1 MKFLK
6 GVAIGLLSFLLFL
19 SLSIF
24 GIAFLI
30 NQTVLNPNFV
40 TSQLDK
46 FDVAA
51 LVEEIISEQEDE
63 EAFSEELETAL
74 VDTIG
79 DLEPAIR
86 EQLYTTLN
94 ETYDYLLGK
103 REEPDLKTT
112 LGNTFFNS
120 DFVSSMLDNLDL
132 PLLLEESLPAQT
144 DQEDFSEDFV
154 DAIVNTVTELESDIK
169 QKIAAASDPV
179 FDYLLGETES
189 IDLASTLR
197 NTVLTSDI
205 TLSLIDKIAVFFLAS
220 ESLGGELTER
230 IPEEMD
236 FLADQLDDLM
246 PELTAK
252 IEQQISANVD
262 QLLDYLLGQRQT
274 INIVISL
281 QGIAETLEDSL
292 REHLMEMSPDV
303 LKPRFEE
310 ILTEQITQ
318 LIPAEAAHLSEVAIT
333 DEWVDQQ
340 TNIALNP
347 VLSYMLGESS
357 SLNVTISLEPVL
369 AILEEPL
376 RQEFMES
383 PPPELAGL
391 PSSEIEQYFDDYYQE
406 LIQDIPSTIVIDE
419 NMLGADLPAQV
430 DELFSDLAQM
440 MPASFNIGEM
450 LAEVIPAGQ
459 ITDALTEAEGKLA
472 EVRQDIDEAL
482 AEAEEGLEQA
492 REYIGYFQLGYKI
505 LIGFIVLLIAG
516 IIFTN
521 RQVKGATRKLGTIF
535 LTCGVPWFAGIFVG
549 KYFAGKQ
556 IAQLDIPSY
565 FQELLPRLVNDCLAP
580 LQWFSLGLL
589 IGGAVLIVVS
599 FVYPRWRQTH
609 PEPPT
614 IPPST
619 TNGDAS

>member
-1 MKFLK
+1 MKSLK
-6 GVAIGLLSFLLFL
+6 GLAIGLLSSLLFL

-24 GIAFLI
+24 GTLFLL

-46 FDVAA
+46 FDVATLA
-51 LVEEIISEQEDE
+51 EEIISEQEDE

-74 VDTIG
+74 VDTIA
-79 DLEPAIR
+79 DIEPTIR
-86 EQLYTTLN
+86 EQLYATLN

-132 PLLLEESLPAQT
+132 SLLLEEFFPAQT

-154 DAIVNTVTELESDIK
+154 EAIVNTVTELESDIK
-169 QKIAAASDPV
+169 QKVAAASDPI

-197 NTVLTSDI
+197 NTVFTSDI
-205 TLSLIDKIAVFFLAS
+205 TLSLIDKIAIFFLAS
-220 ESLGGELTER
+220 ESLGGELTEQ

-236 FLADQLDDLM
+236 FLADQIDDLM

-262 QLLDYLLGQRQT
+262 QLLDYLFGQRQT

-318 LIPAEAAHLSEVAIT
+318 LIPTEAAHLSEVAIT

-347 VLSYMLGESS
+347 VLNYMLGESP
-357 SLNVTISLEPVL
+357 SLNVTISLGPVL
-369 AILEEPL
+369 ANLEEPL
-376 RQEFMES
+376 KQEFMES

-391 PSSEIEQYFDDYYQE
+391 SQSVLEQHFDDYYQE

-419 NMLGADLPAQV
+419 NMLGADLPAQI
-430 DELFSDLAQM
+430 DELFGDLAQM

-459 ITDALTEAEGKLA
+459 ITDALTEAEDKLA

-482 AEAEEGLEQA
+482 ETAEEGLEQA
-492 REYIGYFQLGYKI
+492 REYIGYFQLGYKL
-505 LIGFIVLLIAG
+505 LIGLIVLLILG

-521 RQVKGATRKLGTIF
+521 RQIKGATRKLGTIF
-535 LTCGVPWFAGIFVG
+535 LTCGVPWFAGILIG
-549 KYFAGKQ
+549 RYFAEKQ
-556 IAQLDIPSY
+556 LAQLDIPPY
-565 FQELLPRLVNDCLAP
+565 FQELLPQLANDFSAP

-589 IGGAVLIVVS
+589 IVGVVLIVVS
-599 FVYPRWRQTH
+599 FVYPRWRQSH
-609 PEPPT
+609 LEPPT

>member
-1 MKFLK
+1 MKFPK
-6 GVAIGLLSFLLFL
+6 GLAIGLLSFLLFL

-51 LVEEIISEQEDE
+51 LAEEIISEQEDE
-63 EAFSEELETAL
+63 EAFSEELETTL

-79 DLEPAIR
+79 DLEPTIR

-120 DFVSSMLDNLDL
+120 DFVSSMLDNLNL

-144 DQEDFSEDFV
+144 NQEDFSEDFV

-205 TLSLIDKIAVFFLAS
+205 TLSLINKIAVFFLAS
-220 ESLGGELTER
+220 ESLGGELTEQ
-230 IPEEMD
+230 IPEELD
-236 FLADQLDDLM
+236 FLADQIDDLM
-246 PELTAK
+246 PELTSR

-292 REHLMEMSPDV
+292 REHLMEVSPDV

-357 SLNVTISLEPVL
+357 SLNVTISLDPVL
-369 AILEEPL
+369 ANLEEPL
-376 RQEFMES
+376 KQEFMES

-391 PSSEIEQYFDDYYQE
+391 SSSEVEQYFDDYYQE
-406 LIQDIPSTIVIDE
+406 LIQDISSTIVIDE
-419 NMLGADLPAQV
+419 NMLGADLPAQI

-472 EVRQDIDEAL
+472 EVRQDIADAL
-482 AEAEEGLEQA
+482 ETAEEGLEQA
-492 REYIGYFQLGYKI
+492 REYIGYFQLGYKL
-505 LIGFIVLLIAG
+505 LIGFIVLLILG

-521 RQVKGATRKLGTIF
+521 RQVKGATRNVGTIF
-535 LTCGVPWFAGIFVG
+535 LTYGVLWFAGIFVT
-549 KYFAGKQ
+549 KYFIKK
-556 IAQLDIPSY
+556 AQLPWTEIPPSLEA
-565 FQELLPRLVNDCLAP
+565 QLPRLVNDFSAP

-599 FVYPRWRQTH
+599 FVYPRWRQTQL
-609 PEPPT
+609 E
-614 IPPST
+614 
-619 TNGDAS
+619 D

>member
-1 MKFLK
+1 MKFPK
-6 GVAIGLLSFLLFL
+6 GLAIGLLSFLLFL

-24 GIAFLI
+24 GIAFLL

-46 FDVAA
+46 LDAAA

-74 VDTIG
+74 VDTLA
-79 DLEPAIR
+79 DLEPVIR
-86 EQLYTTLN
+86 EQLYATLN

-132 PLLLEESLPAQT
+132 SLLLEESFPAQT

-169 QKIAAASDPV
+169 QNIAAASDPV
-179 FDYLLGETES
+179 FNYLLGETES

-197 NTVLTSDI
+197 NTVLTPDI
-205 TLSLIDKIAVFFLAS
+205 TLSLIDKIAIFFLAS
-220 ESLGGELTER
+220 ESLGGELTEQ

-236 FLADQLDDLM
+236 FLADQIDDLM
-246 PELTAK
+246 PELTSK
-252 IEQQISANVD
+252 IKQQISANVD

-347 VLSYMLGESS
+347 VLSYMLGESP
-357 SLNVTISLEPVL
+357 SLNVTISLDPVL
-369 AILEEPL
+369 ANLEEPL

-391 PSSEIEQYFDDYYQE
+391 SQSVLEQYFDDYYQE

-419 NMLGADLPAQV
+419 NMLGVDLPTQV

-440 MPASFNIGEM
+440 MPTSFNIGEM

-459 ITDALTEAEGKLA
+459 ITDALTEAEGQLA
-472 EVRQDIDEAL
+472 EVRQDITDAL
-482 AEAEEGLEQA
+482 AETEERLEQA
-492 REYIGYFQLGYKI
+492 RQYIGYVQLGYKI
-505 LIGFIVLLIAG
+505 LIAVIVLLIAG
-516 IIFTN
+516 IVLLN
-521 RQVKGATRKLGTIF
+521 RQVKSATRKVGTIF

-549 KYFAGKQ
+549 KYFAEKQ
-556 IAQLDIPSY
+556 IAQLDIPSHL
-565 FQELLPRLVNDCLAP
+565 QELLPQFANDLLAP

-589 IGGAVLIVVS
+589 IGGVVLIVVS
-599 FVYPRWRQTH
+599 FVYPRWRQT
-609 PEPPT
+609 E
-614 IPPST
+614 S
-619 TNGDAS
+619 

>member
-1 MKFLK
+1 
-6 GVAIGLLSFLLFL
+6 
-19 SLSIF
+19 
-24 GIAFLI
+24 
-30 NQTVLNPNFV
+30 
-40 TSQLDK
+40 
-46 FDVAA
+46 
-51 LVEEIISEQEDE
+51 
-63 EAFSEELETAL
+63 
-74 VDTIG
+74 
-79 DLEPAIR
+79 AIR

-120 DFVSSMLDNLDL
+120 DFVSSMLDNLNL
-132 PLLLEESLPAQT
+132 PLLLEESFPAQT

-154 DAIVNTVTELESDIK
+154 EAIVNTVTELESDIK

-205 TLSLIDKIAVFFLAS
+205 TLSLIDKIAIFFLAS
-220 ESLGGELTER
+220 ESLGGELTEQ
-230 IPEEMD
+230 IPEELD
-236 FLADQLDDLM
+236 FLADQIDDLM

-252 IEQQISANVD
+252 IKQQISANVD

-303 LKPRFEE
+303 LKPRLQE

-357 SLNVTISLEPVL
+357 SLNVTISLDPVL
-369 AILEEPL
+369 ANLEEPL
-376 RQEFMES
+376 KQEFIES

-391 PSSEIEQYFDDYYQE
+391 SPSEIEQYFDDYYQE
-406 LIQDIPSTIVIDE
+406 LIQD
-419 NMLGADLPAQV
+419 
-430 DELFSDLAQM
+430 
-440 MPASFNIGEM
+440 
-450 LAEVIPAGQ
+450 
-459 ITDALTEAEGKLA
+459 
-472 EVRQDIDEAL
+472 
-482 AEAEEGLEQA
+482 
-492 REYIGYFQLGYKI
+492 
-505 LIGFIVLLIAG
+505 
-516 IIFTN
+516 
-521 RQVKGATRKLGTIF
+521 
-535 LTCGVPWFAGIFVG
+535 
-549 KYFAGKQ
+549 
-556 IAQLDIPSY
+556 
-565 FQELLPRLVNDCLAP
+565 
-580 LQWFSLGLL
+580 
-589 IGGAVLIVVS
+589 
-599 FVYPRWRQTH
+599 
-609 PEPPT
+609 
-614 IPPST
+614 
-619 TNGDAS
+619 

>member
-1 MKFLK
+1 MKFPK
-6 GVAIGLLSFLLFL
+6 GLAIGLLSFLLFL

-24 GIAFLI
+24 GNAFLL

-46 FDVAA
+46 FDVAT

-74 VDTIG
+74 VDTITK
-79 DLEPAIR
+79 LEAPVK
-86 EQLYTTLN
+86 EQLGAAIG
-94 ETYDYLLGK
+94 ETYDYLLGRK
-103 REEPDLKTT
+103 ETPDLRAT
-112 LGNTFFNS
+112 LGNTFLNS
-120 DFVSSMLDNLDL
+120 TFVSSMLDNLNL
-132 PLLLEESLPAQT
+132 PLLLEESFPAQT

-154 DAIVNTVTELESDIK
+154 EAIVNTVTELESDIK
-169 QKIAAASDPV
+169 QNIAAASDPV

-205 TLSLIDKIAVFFLAS
+205 TLSLIDNIAVFFLAS
-220 ESLGGELTER
+220 ESLGGELTEQ
-230 IPEEMD
+230 IPEELD
-236 FLADQLDDLM
+236 FLADQIDDLM
-246 PELTAK
+246 PELTAR

-292 REHLMEMSPDV
+292 REHLMETSPDV

-357 SLNVTISLEPVL
+357 SLNVTISLDPVL
-369 AILEEPL
+369 ANLEEPL
-376 RQEFMES
+376 KQEFMES

-391 PSSEIEQYFDDYYQE
+391 PLAEIEQYFDGYYQE

-419 NMLGADLPAQV
+419 NMLGADLPAQI

-482 AEAEEGLEQA
+482 AEAEERLEQA
-492 REYIGYFQLGYKI
+492 RQYVSYFQLGYKL
-505 LIGFIVLLIAG
+505 LIGLIVLLITG
-516 IIFTN
+516 IVLLN
-521 RQVKGATRKLGTIF
+521 REVRGATRKVGTIF
-535 LTCGVPWFAGIFVG
+535 LTCGVPWFAGILVG

-556 IAQLDIPSY
+556 LEQLDIPPY
-565 FQELLPRLVNDCLAP
+565 FQELLPRLVNDFSAP

-589 IGGAVLIVVS
+589 IGGVVLIAVS
-599 FVYPRWRQTH
+599 FVYPRWRQTK
-609 PEPPT
+609 
-614 IPPST
+614 S
-619 TNGDAS
+619 

>member
-6 GVAIGLLSFLLFL
+6 GLAIGLLGFLLFL

-24 GIAFLI
+24 GILFLL

-46 FDVAA
+46 LDVVA
-51 LVEEIISEQEDE
+51 LVEEIISAQEDE
-63 EAFSEELETAL
+63 EAFSEELTTTL
-74 VDTIG
+74 FDTIG
-79 DLEPAIR
+79 DLEPVIR
-86 EQLYTTLN
+86 EQLYATLN
-94 ETYDYLLGK
+94 ETYDYLLEK

-120 DFVSSMLDNLDL
+120 DFVSSMLDNLNL
-132 PLLLEESLPAQT
+132 SLLLAESLPAQT
-144 DQEDFSEDFV
+144 NQEGFSEDFV
-154 DAIVNTVTELESDIK
+154 NAIVNTITELESDIK
-169 QKIAAASDPV
+169 QRIAAASDPI

-197 NTVLTSDI
+197 NTVFTSDI
-205 TLSLIDKIAVFFLAS
+205 TLSLINKIAVFFLAS
-220 ESLGGELTER
+220 ESLGEALTEQ
-230 IPEEMD
+230 IPEELD
-236 FLADQLDDLM
+236 FLTDQIDVLM

-303 LKPRFEE
+303 LKPRFKE

-318 LIPAEAAHLSEVAIT
+318 LIPAEAAHLAEVAIT

-357 SLNVTISLEPVL
+357 SLNVTISLDPVL
-369 AILEEPL
+369 ANLRELLE
-376 RQEFMES
+376 QEFMES
-383 PPPELAGL
+383 PPPELAGSPQSVL
-391 PSSEIEQYFDDYYQE
+391 EQYFDDYYQE

-419 NMLGADLPAQV
+419 NMLGADLPAQI
-430 DELFSDLAQM
+430 DKLFSDLAQM

-472 EVRQDIDEAL
+472 EVRQDIAEAL

-492 REYIGYFQLGYKI
+492 RQDVDYFKLGYKI
-505 LIGFIVLLIAG
+505 LIGLNVLLIAG
-516 IIFTN
+516 IVLLN
-521 RQVKGATRKLGTIF
+521 RQV
-535 LTCGVPWFAGIFVG
+535 
-549 KYFAGKQ
+549 
-556 IAQLDIPSY
+556 
-565 FQELLPRLVNDCLAP
+565 
-580 LQWFSLGLL
+580 
-589 IGGAVLIVVS
+589 
-599 FVYPRWRQTH
+599 
-609 PEPPT
+609 
-614 IPPST
+614 
-619 TNGDAS
+619 

>member
-1 MKFLK
+1 MKFPK
-6 GVAIGLLSFLLFL
+6 GLAIGLLSFLLFL

-120 DFVSSMLDNLDL
+120 DFVSSMLDNLNL
-132 PLLLEESLPAQT
+132 SLLLEESFPAQT

-154 DAIVNTVTELESDIK
+154 EAIVNTVTELESDIK

-220 ESLGGELTER
+220 ESLGGELTEQ

-347 VLSYMLGESS
+347 VLSYMLGESP
-357 SLNVTISLEPVL
+357 SLDVTISLDPVL
-369 AILEEPL
+369 ANLEEPL
-376 RQEFMES
+376 KQEFMES

-472 EVRQDIDEAL
+472 EVRQDIADAL

-492 REYIGYFQLGYKI
+492 RKYIGYFQLGYKL
-505 LIGFIVLLIAG
+505 LIGLIVLLILG

-565 FQELLPRLVNDCLAP
+565 LQELLPQFANDLLAP

-599 FVYPRWRQTH
+599 FVYPRWRQ
-609 PEPPT
+609 
-614 IPPST
+614 PSP
-619 TNGDAS
+619 

>member
-24 GIAFLI
+24 GIAFLL

-51 LVEEIISEQEDE
+51 LAEEIISEQEDE
-63 EAFSEELETAL
+63 EAFSEELGTAL
-74 VDTIG
+74 VDTIAE
-79 DLEPAIR
+79 LEPAIR

-220 ESLGGELTER
+220 ESLGGELTEQ
-230 IPEEMD
+230 IPEELD
-236 FLADQLDDLM
+236 FLADQIDDLM
-246 PELTAK
+246 PELTAR

-357 SLNVTISLEPVL
+357 SLNVTISLDPVL

-376 RQEFMES
+376 RQEFIES

-391 PSSEIEQYFDDYYQE
+391 SQSVLEQYFDDYYQE

-419 NMLGADLPAQV
+419 NMLGADLPAQI

-492 REYIGYFQLGYKI
+492 RKYIGYFQLGYKI
-505 LIGFIVLLIAG
+505 LIGFIVLLILG

-565 FQELLPRLVNDCLAP
+565 FQELLPRLVNDFSAP

-589 IGGAVLIVVS
+589 IGGVVLIVVS
-599 FVYPRWRQTH
+599 FVYPRWRQ
-609 PEPPT
+609 
-614 IPPST
+614 PSP
-619 TNGDAS
+619 

>member
-1 MKFLK
+1 MKFPK
-6 GVAIGLLSFLLFL
+6 GLAIGLLSFFLFL

-24 GIAFLI
+24 GTAFLI

-46 FDVAA
+46 FDVSSLA
-51 LVEEIISEQEDE
+51 EEIISEQEDE

-79 DLEPAIR
+79 DLGPAIR

-132 PLLLEESLPAQT
+132 PLLLEESFPAQT

-197 NTVLTSDI
+197 NTVLTPDI

-220 ESLGGELTER
+220 ESLGGELTEQ

-281 QGIAETLEDSL
+281 QGITETLEDSL

-318 LIPAEAAHLSEVAIT
+318 LVPAEAAHL
-333 DEWVDQQ
+333 
-340 TNIALNP
+340 
-347 VLSYMLGESS
+347 
-357 SLNVTISLEPVL
+357 
-369 AILEEPL
+369 
-376 RQEFMES
+376 
-383 PPPELAGL
+383 
-391 PSSEIEQYFDDYYQE
+391 
-406 LIQDIPSTIVIDE
+406 
-419 NMLGADLPAQV
+419 
-430 DELFSDLAQM
+430 
-440 MPASFNIGEM
+440 
-450 LAEVIPAGQ
+450 
-459 ITDALTEAEGKLA
+459 
-472 EVRQDIDEAL
+472 
-482 AEAEEGLEQA
+482 
-492 REYIGYFQLGYKI
+492 
-505 LIGFIVLLIAG
+505 
-516 IIFTN
+516 
-521 RQVKGATRKLGTIF
+521 
-535 LTCGVPWFAGIFVG
+535 
-549 KYFAGKQ
+549 
-556 IAQLDIPSY
+556 
-565 FQELLPRLVNDCLAP
+565 
-580 LQWFSLGLL
+580 
-589 IGGAVLIVVS
+589 
-599 FVYPRWRQTH
+599 
-609 PEPPT
+609 
-614 IPPST
+614 
-619 TNGDAS
+619 